1 MLEIAALFALAV
13 LFGGMV
19 AFSFLFAPLVFVK
32 LPGDVA
38 GGFIRAVFP
47 WYYLFVLGVAALAAA
62 LLAVEA
68 PVASGVMAAVAAG
81 GVVAREVLM
90 PAINRHRDRQM
101 AGETGAARRFDRLHR
116 SSVVLNFAQMIAC
129 GWALAQIAG

>member
-90 PAINRHRDRQM
+90 PAINRYRDRQM

-129 GWALAQIAG
+129 GWALAQVAG